1 MKAKKRKA
9 PRDNRDNRDNRRPA
23 KASPTPDDLSVD
35 NPHNWDFTGLPPEE
49 QEACCRWE
57 YARESAFIRDLQQRY
72 ADPAWKQPPLDG
84 NDKRDAAKYC
94 KRVKTFAICL
104 ELLRQRGVLES
115 RLAAELT
122 RPLVNKKTGEKQCFP
137 RPWLSLTDAE
147 RKARIVPPAAT
158 VPAFERGSYV
168 DATHISEQAEAAPF
182 TGDGWKIADSSYLS
196 AGAEVG
202 VFRIGWGQWTDP
214 EIKRAFARWID
225 KHRPQQFRKP
235 TGRPRN
241 SIDPA
246 AALRCLAIMRVL
258 HSHTLTDLSYKFAK
272 VNTTKPK
279 RDLERGRD
287 YFQRLSPIGRDEVP
301 LSWQKLSPRNPLR

>member
-1 MKAKKRKA
+1 MKAKKRTS

-23 KASPTPDDLSVD
+23 KAITTPSDLSVD
-35 NPHNWDFTGLPPEE
+35 DPHNWDFTGLPAE
-49 QEACCRWE
+49 QREACCRWE

-72 ADPAWKQPPLDG
+72 ADPAWKQLPDWK
-84 NDKRDAAKYC
+84 DKRDVAKYRQ
-94 KRVKTFAICL
+94 RVFTIARDL
-104 ELLRQRGVLES
+104 DRLRARGVLES

-122 RPLVNKKTGEKQCFP
+122 RPLPEQCFP
-137 RPWLSLTDAE
+137 RPWIALTDAE

-168 DATHISEQAEAAPF
+168 DAQHIGQQAEAAPF

-202 VFRIGWGQWTDP
+202 VFRIGWEQWTDK
-214 EIKRAFARWID
+214 EIRLAFTRWIE
-225 KHRPQQFRKP
+225 KHRPSEFRKP

-246 AALRCLAIMRVL
+246 AALNCLAIMRVL
-258 HSHTLTDLSYKFAK
+258 HSHTPGDLTYKFAK
-272 VNTTKPK
+272 VNTTKPQ
-279 RDLERGRD
+279 RDRERGLD
-287 YFQRLSPIGRDEVP
+287 YFQTFSPIGRDEVP